1 MRKPLKV
8 GQNTTFMH
16 KLVILLGRIA
26 QTHKFQRR
34 WPEFLEQAEA
44 LPGLQSEAT
53 TRVQEFLY
61 GRRDIHIIHELFFES
76 QQDLQDALD
85 SPQGQAAGEI
95 LHQITAGQLNLLTA
109 EHKEDTIE
117 HLRDKQDQYVDE

>member
-1 MRKPLKV
+1 
-8 GQNTTFMH
+8 MH
-16 KLVILLGRIA
+16 KLVILLGRIV
-26 QTHKFQRR
+26 QTHKFQQR

-61 GRRDIHIIHELFFES
+61 GRGDIHLIHELFFES
-76 QQDLQDALD
+76 QEDLQDALD

-109 EHKEDTIE
+109 EHKEETIE
-117 HLRDKQDQYVDE
+117 HLRDHKDHHVDE